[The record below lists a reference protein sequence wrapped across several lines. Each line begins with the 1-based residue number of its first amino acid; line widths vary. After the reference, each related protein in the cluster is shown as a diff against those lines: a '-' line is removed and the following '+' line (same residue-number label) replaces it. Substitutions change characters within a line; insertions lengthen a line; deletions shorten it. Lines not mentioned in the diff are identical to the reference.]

1 MNLDTVY
8 NCIGKYEM
16 NVTRGYRYWCRRLMG
31 MVIPMIKWTG
41 LIDNLNSEE
50 INMQLLI
57 NRQCG
62 VYKDKNYGFVS
73 VPGNAY
79 GVGLYYQP
87 TDYIYASPVT
97 TKQGTLPNNKKLQ
110 INGKINADVA
120 IIWASRIDRV
130 SYAGFGAGYGG
141 SILME
146 QCRRYAKMI
155 AGVETSID
163 KASINARQNTLN
175 AANNDLVKASIDE
188 VYAQLSEGEYATIT
202 DKGIIDNFHTFPMMY
217 AHGALTELIATRDS
231 LIQQFIR
238 SIGIA
243 QAYDKKERM
252 ITGEVDTQ
260 KTASSCMIADIVEE
274 QKRGAEMVNN
284 VFGLSIS
291 CELNPEIYVDLN
303 EPEESLT
310 KREDEKKDGNN
321 DESVRISTD
330 K

>member
-1 MNLDTVY
+1 MNLDSVY

-31 MVIPMIKWTG
+31 MVIPMIRWSG
-41 LIDNLNSEE
+41 LVDNLDAEE
-50 INMQLLI
+50 INMQLLV

-62 VYKDKNYGFVS
+62 VYKDKNYGYVS

-87 TDYIYASPVT
+87 TDYVYASPVT
-97 TKQGTLPNNKKLQ
+97 TKQGTLPNNKFLRV
-110 INGKINADVA
+110 NGKINADVG
-120 IIWASRIDRV
+120 IIWASRVDRV
-130 SYAGFGAGYGG
+130 SYAGFGVGYGG

-163 KASINARQNTLN
+163 KAAINARQNTLN

-202 DKGIIDNFHTFPMMY
+202 DKGIIDNFHTFPMVY

-243 QAYDKKERM
+243 QVYDKKERI

-260 KTASSCMIADIVEE
+260 KTASSCMIADILEE
-274 QKRGAEMVNN
+274 QQRGAENVNKL
-284 VFGLSIS
+284 FGLNLA
-291 CELNPEIYVDLN
+291 CALNPDIYIDLHDN
-303 EPEESLT
+303 PEER
-310 KREDEKKDGNN
+310 KDDEDA
-321 DESVRISTD
+321 SVGISD
-330 K
+330 KQSPDNK